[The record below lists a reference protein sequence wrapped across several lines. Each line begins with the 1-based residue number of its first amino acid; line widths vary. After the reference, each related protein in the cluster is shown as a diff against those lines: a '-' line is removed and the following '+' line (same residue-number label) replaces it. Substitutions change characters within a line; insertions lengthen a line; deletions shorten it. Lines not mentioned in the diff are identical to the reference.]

1 MGEGDI
7 GGETAAAGH
16 EGPILEARHG
26 TSDPAHVK
34 PTYGPICRD
43 IVWQTVVSFNSGDK
57 MTQRTNRTE
66 KLDLRLSRAAKK
78 TLQAA
83 AAAERKS
90 VSEFVLDIALSEAEE
105 RLGDRRV
112 FTLDAKG
119 WDAFVAALDAPPRRH
134 PRLERLFREPS
145 VFDPKSEP

>member
-1 MGEGDI
+1 
-7 GGETAAAGH
+7 
-16 EGPILEARHG
+16 
-26 TSDPAHVK
+26 
-34 PTYGPICRD
+34 
-43 IVWQTVVSFNSGDK
+43 

-83 AAAERKS
+83 ATAERKT
-90 VSEFVLDIALSEAEE
+90 VSEFVLETALNAAEE
-105 RLGDRRV
+105 RLPDRRA

-134 PRLERLFREPS
+134 ARLERLFRESS
-145 VFDPKSEP
+145 VFDPASEP